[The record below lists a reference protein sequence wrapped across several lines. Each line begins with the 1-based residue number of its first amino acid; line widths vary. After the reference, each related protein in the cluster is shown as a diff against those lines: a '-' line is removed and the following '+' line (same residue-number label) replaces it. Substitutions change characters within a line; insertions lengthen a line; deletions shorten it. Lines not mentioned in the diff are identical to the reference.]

1 MFFIE
6 FSDDFHNTSVD
17 AGEQT
22 QESESNDNR
31 VFPQAPVSFAQSW
44 FLPVGHQVDAAR
56 QDQTQK
62 RQAQCSDERYDRTQ
76 FGYGDRDGNW
86 RQKKKHPDEI
96 LSSPR
101 RVYKIKENPEGVRA
115 PGRDE
120 QCIVSQCLF
129 CKR

>member
-86 RQKKKHPDEI
+86 RQKKNTRMKYYRHHVEFIKSKRIPRASVHQEGT
-96 LSSPR
+96 SS
-101 RVYKIKENPEGVRA
+101 V
-115 PGRDE
+115 
-120 QCIVSQCLF
+120 
-129 CKR
+129 